1 MQAAQTISNLQLALV
16 VAIPTVTALVGI
28 LISYSQNSTTN
39 ARLTDLQSN
48 LIQMRNQTHEDISM
62 LTGKII
68 EIMGER
74 H

>member
-1 MQAAQTISNLQLALV
+1 MQAAQSISNFQLALV

-28 LISYSQNSTTN
+28 LISYSQNSSTN

-48 LIQMRNQTHEDISM
+48 LVQMRNQTHEDISM